1 MATATQLSPPEQQ
14 VAEFLSD
21 ILNLETIEVGFN
33 CFLTH
38 RPEITKANQDNFKE
52 EFVKLIRKI
61 GAESQSNVDTAVKYY
76 LAQTA
81 ANSNCRKLEQL
92 FDILQH
98 AVHHH
103 AVPARLACDNILN
116 CDKLVRIRNDVCNI
130 DTAQYCIARL
140 TTMLNIGS
148 RVSSWSG
155 RLLVVWTTRGSERS

>member
-1 MATATQLSPPEQQ
+1 MHKIDCYYFIFCFDIPEASRKDGKQQETVIVIEDSRRMATAATPLSPPEQQ

-38 RPEITKANQDNFKE
+38 RPEITKANHDNFKE
-52 EFVKLIRKI
+52 EFVKLMRKL
-61 GAESQSNVDTAVKYY
+61 GAESQGNVDTAVKYF

-81 ANSNCRKLEQL
+81 ANSNSKKLEQL

-98 AVHHH
+98 AVNHH

-116 CDKLVRIRNDVCNI
+116 CDKLVRII
-130 DTAQYCIARL
+130 SQQYY
-140 TTMLNIGS
+140 
-148 RVSSWSG
+148 
-155 RLLVVWTTRGSERS
+155 